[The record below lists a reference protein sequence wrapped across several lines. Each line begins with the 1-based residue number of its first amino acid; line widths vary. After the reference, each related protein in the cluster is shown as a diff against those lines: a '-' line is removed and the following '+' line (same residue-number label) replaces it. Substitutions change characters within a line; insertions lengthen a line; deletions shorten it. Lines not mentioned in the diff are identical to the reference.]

1 MTQDS
6 IIVRGAREHNLKNIN
21 VEIPRDKLVVIT
33 GLSGS
38 GKSSLAFDTIF
49 AEGQRRYVESLSA
62 YARQFLGQMEKPDVD
77 QIDGLSPA
85 ISIDQKSTSRNPRST
100 VGTVTEIHDYLR
112 LLYARIGHPHCPKCG
127 REIARQT
134 VEQIVDTV
142 LAYPAGRRILIM
154 APVVR
159 GRKGE
164 YRHVFEEAR
173 RNGFVR
179 ARVDGVIHD
188 LGDEIDPAEGGSG
201 SFLLD
206 KNKKHDIEIVVDRLV
221 VRAPD
226 EVQPDDRS
234 RVADSVETALKMG
247 GGLVLVAIVDGPEQ
261 VFSEHFACPIC
272 GISLPEIEPRTFS
285 FNSPHGACP
294 ECTGLGTTLEL
305 DPELLMPNPNLSLR
319 EGAVQPWSKSSTTY
333 YQQLIES
340 TARHF
345 HISVTKP
352 VRDLTPEERDIILY
366 GSGEER
372 VRVQHRS
379 KSGRTHEFDVHFEG
393 VIPHLMRRYNE
404 TDSEAFK
411 QEIES
416 YMMNRPCPACHGAR
430 LKPESLAVTVA
441 ERSIVH
447 VSRLSIR
454 AAARF
459 FAALAGDGEPLSE
472 GTDAAGTGNGDTKGA
487 RGRGL
492 EALESLAPVAVDDG
506 SALSASSGTASGN
519 GALPAPLPPR
529 EATIARQIVKEIRAR
544 LGFLVDVGLDYLT
557 LERSATTLSGGEA
570 QRIRLASQ
578 IGSGLV
584 GVLYVLD
591 EPSIR

>member
-112 LLYARIGHPHCPKCG
+112 LLYARIGHPHCPPCG
-127 REIARQT
+127 REIGRQT
-134 VEQIVDTV
+134 LEQIVDTV
-142 LAYPAGRRILIM
+142 LAYPANSRILIR

-164 YRHVFEEAR
+164 YRNVFEEAR

-188 LGDEIDPAEGGSG
+188 LGDEID
-201 SFLLD
+201 LD
-206 KNKKHDIEIVVDRLV
+206 KNRKHDIEIVVDRLV
-221 VRAPD
+221 VRAPAA
-226 EVQPDDRS
+226 VQPDDRA

-247 GGLVLVAIVDGPEQ
+247 GGLALVAIVDRAEQ
-261 VFSEHFACPIC
+261 LFSEHFSCPIC

-345 HISVTKP
+345 HISLTKP

-366 GSGEER
+366 GSGQER
-372 VRVQHRS
+372 VRVQHKS

-441 ERSIVH
+441 GRSIVD

-459 FAALAGDGEPLSE
+459 FAALAGDGEPPAD
-472 GTDAAGTGNGDTKGA
+472 GKDAAEAGNGGGASNGA
-487 RGRGL
+487 RGAGRGGGGMRDAGTS
-492 EALESLAPVAVDDG
+492 EVDG
-506 SALSASSGTASGN
+506 
-519 GALPAPLPPR
+519 
-529 EATIARQIVKEIRAR
+529 
-544 LGFLVDVGLDYLT
+544 
-557 LERSATTLSGGEA
+557 
-570 QRIRLASQ
+570 
-578 IGSGLV
+578 
-584 GVLYVLD
+584 
-591 EPSIR
+591 